1 MTRPDGTGIPEVL
14 SMIPPDRP
22 DLARDTSAIL
32 TDSEAPV
39 ISPEEWEIIPSKEG
53 SPTLRLAGRYVH
65 SRFDPVAEGEKR
77 FQRFD
82 APGIPVFV
90 GLGLGYLLEAFRSAR
105 LTSAVVIVFS
115 PEELRVA
122 LRERPAAW
130 WNRFGPDR
138 IVPAWIPGVIPT
150 VLADE
155 GIHDPVPVVLEGIT
169 ARCPEAA
176 QTVLETI
183 EGYRKRSEVNRNTL
197 RRFGKLWVR
206 NGIRNLVC
214 SGAVPGID
222 ALEGIAEGVPAVICG
237 AGPTI
242 DDLEP
247 VIRDLARS
255 HLLIAVDTAVPVF
268 HRWGISPHFA
278 VVSDP
283 QYWNTRHLD
292 AVTFRDTV
300 LVAEPAT
307 HPRSLRLWNG
317 PLLVS
322 ASLFPLGTFFDQR
335 FNRNLRLGAG
345 GSVATSGWDLARV
358 LGSREIALAGID
370 LGFPRLHTHCGDS
383 FFERRLIGRA
393 SRLAPAEHGMSRYLH
408 GAGARPV
415 PAAGGGEVLSDRRME
430 VYRSWFAE
438 QARRHPEI
446 RTVLFSPESSAIAG
460 IAVET
465 PASRRQ
471 RFPEIPGRL
480 ERIREV
486 ARSVAAAATVP
497 ESGGVAFGP
506 AAATLSDLRDA
517 FAVINDLVNRGI
529 AACRYLATVPHPDIS
544 ILDAIDAELLRSQS
558 GNLAGFLAADEVA
571 LEARNTVV
579 DHEGAIAQAAEIYTL
594 IGRSCEYHLRIIDR
608 ALLKL
613 RRRRTD
619 NIVK

>member
-206 NGIRNLVC
+206 NG
-214 SGAVPGID
+214 
-222 ALEGIAEGVPAVICG
+222 
-237 AGPTI
+237 
-242 DDLEP
+242 
-247 VIRDLARS
+247 
-255 HLLIAVDTAVPVF
+255 
-268 HRWGISPHFA
+268 
-278 VVSDP
+278 
-283 QYWNTRHLD
+283 
-292 AVTFRDTV
+292 
-300 LVAEPAT
+300 
-307 HPRSLRLWNG
+307 
-317 PLLVS
+317 
-322 ASLFPLGTFFDQR
+322 
-335 FNRNLRLGAG
+335 
-345 GSVATSGWDLARV
+345 
-358 LGSREIALAGID
+358 
-370 LGFPRLHTHCGDS
+370 
-383 FFERRLIGRA
+383 
-393 SRLAPAEHGMSRYLH
+393 
-408 GAGARPV
+408 
-415 PAAGGGEVLSDRRME
+415 
-430 VYRSWFAE
+430 
-438 QARRHPEI
+438 
-446 RTVLFSPESSAIAG
+446 
-460 IAVET
+460 
-465 PASRRQ
+465 
-471 RFPEIPGRL
+471 
-480 ERIREV
+480 
-486 ARSVAAAATVP
+486 
-497 ESGGVAFGP
+497 
-506 AAATLSDLRDA
+506 
-517 FAVINDLVNRGI
+517 
-529 AACRYLATVPHPDIS
+529 
-544 ILDAIDAELLRSQS
+544 
-558 GNLAGFLAADEVA
+558 
-571 LEARNTVV
+571 
-579 DHEGAIAQAAEIYTL
+579 
-594 IGRSCEYHLRIIDR
+594 
-608 ALLKL
+608 
-613 RRRRTD
+613 
-619 NIVK
+619 